1 MIIFKGVFGKIEG
14 GCNDVSSFDVSVAI
28 IAAILKTGYCD
39 IWIFNGTETLSPY
52 QLVLRQEHRTIDN
65 HQQNVSCA
73 ERGFFEGDY
82 STSIMEQ
89 YTTNQVKPKVFHD
102 IFIHLQAAFRGYDKN
117 GDGRVTKAEFKRV
130 MLRTRSR
137 WKITSHPKLLRL
149 PKFGFFPLSACFLTS
164 SVSGIWQLFKT
175 LWINVHH
182 FSFSLKKVNY
192 SQKKEKENYFFSALG
207 CQTRSW
213 TKW

>member
-14 GCNDVSSFDVSVAI
+14 GCNDVSSFDVSVVI
-28 IAAILKTGYCD
+28 IAVILKTGYCD

-137 WKITSHPKLLRL
+137 WKITFHPKLLRIL
-149 PKFGFFPLSACFLTS
+149 NLAS
-164 SVSGIWQLFKT
+164 SHYPRDSSRHKSLESDSSFELFET
-175 LWINVHH
+175 IYIIYLFCWTNWII
-182 FSFSLKKVNY
+182 LKKRKRKL
-192 SQKKEKENYFFSALG
+192 SFSALG